1 MDSVCKERCKPVRL
15 LEHVVQEG
23 NEVFTTGDSQ
33 LDNALGGGI
42 RTGMVWEIV
51 GERYVQILSYDMI
64 LIVTSA
70 QPGKRKWRFKQL

>member
-33 LDNALGGGI
+33 LDHALGGGI
-42 RTGMVWEIV
+42 RTGMVWEIA

-64 LIVTSA
+64 LI
-70 QPGKRKWRFKQL
+70 